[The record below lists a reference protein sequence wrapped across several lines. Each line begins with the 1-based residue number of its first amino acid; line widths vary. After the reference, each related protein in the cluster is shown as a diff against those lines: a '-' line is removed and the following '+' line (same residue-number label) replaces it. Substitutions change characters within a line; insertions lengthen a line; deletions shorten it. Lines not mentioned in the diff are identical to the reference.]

1 MASCKSV
8 ASLHFCVV
16 TGSITTISSKRLRVT
31 GTDRTISY
39 VITRD
44 PNVGK
49 LQYARNG
56 NIEDLSASGDN
67 QFTQEEVD
75 EGECC

>member
-1 MASCKSV
+1 MTVVAGSV
-8 ASLHFCVV
+8 
-16 TGSITTISSKRLRVT
+16 TTITSKQLRVT

-49 LQYARNG
+49 LQYARND
-56 NIEDLSASGDN
+56 NVEDLCADEDN
-67 QFTQEEVD
+67 QFTQEEID
-75 EGECC
+75 EGLGYFSGACKGLG